1 MRKTVVM
8 FICFVFMMNIKY
20 ISAIEEQIPDTQKKT
35 PLDQSGRTG
44 VMIFSGYYGFWLGM
58 MSYQAWAIKLK
69 MKSRQ
74 EGKYIPVMPFITIPA
89 GLISTHFLTKNRS
102 ITQAQTT
109 IISMGAHLGTWQGTG
124 WAAVAD
130 RSSKSQLSIGTFAG
144 IAGIG
149 AGLLTN
155 HYIKFTAGGATF
167 THSAMFWGAWFGLVY
182 GVLNSDK
189 GDAILSDMLIGSD
202 LLIFTTAILL
212 KNSKISRKD
221 VYGINAAGY
230 VTGVLSWLAYFLITS
245 EKIKDDYDGHTA
257 LAITCLGSVVG
268 LTFGYWRSIEKTATN
283 YYGSKTR
290 KPGLNI
296 IPQLKYQYHADNKNS
311 FVPAICLHFSY

>member
-1 MRKTVVM
+1 MRKTVLI
-8 FICFVFMMNIKY
+8 FICTVFIINMEY
-20 ISAIEEQIPDTQKKT
+20 ISEVQAQIPDTQKKP
-35 PLDQSGRTG
+35 PLDQGGRTG
-44 VMIFSGYYGFWLGM
+44 IIIFSGYYGFWLGM

-74 EGKYIPVMPFITIPA
+74 EGKYIPVMPFITTPA
-89 GLISTHFLTKNRS
+89 ALVATYFITKNRS

-130 RSSKSQLSIGTFAG
+130 RSSKSQLSMGTFAG

-182 GVLNSDK
+182 GVFNSHK
-189 GDAILSDMLIGSD
+189 GDSILSDMLIGSD
-202 LLIFTTAILL
+202 LLIVTTAILL
-212 KNSKISRKD
+212 KNSMISRKD

-230 VTGVLSWLAYFLITS
+230 VTGALSWLAYFLIAS
-245 EKIKDDYDGHTA
+245 ENIKDNYDGHTA
-257 LAITCLGSVVG
+257 LAITCLGSAVG
-268 LTFGYWRSIEKTATN
+268 LTFGYLKSSEETATN
-283 YYGSKTR
+283 HYGSETG
-290 KPGLNI
+290 KPEWNI
-296 IPQLKYQYHADNKNS
+296 IPQLKYQYHGDKNS
-311 FVPAICLHFSY
+311 LVPAICLHFSF